1 MPRCLYRE
9 LLAALAACVL
19 LAAAP
24 AGAATLTDMLERPI
38 AVPDRPLRLVS
49 LAPSLT
55 EAVFALGR
63 GDWLVGVSDLCNY
76 PEAAREKPR
85 VGGIGAPDLE
95 RIVLLRPD
103 LVLITAEANSRQ
115 LVLQFDRLGI
125 RTFAVTPSSFPGIL
139 ETIARLG
146 RLTHAEAR
154 AVELAGAIRRRVD
167 AVGRRLADRPRRGA
181 IVLIWTD
188 PLIAA
193 GPSTFLHDL
202 IGLAGGE
209 NLARGQ
215 APYPRLGWEDML
227 HAAPEVIVVASHRG
241 EGGEEVATALRQAW
255 QPWRAVPAVRSGR
268 ILPASADLILRPG
281 PRVAEAVEVL
291 ARALHPEAAL

>member
-1 MPRCLYRE
+1 MPRCLRYE
-9 LLAALAACVL
+9 LLAGVAALAL

-24 AGAATLTDMLERPI
+24 AAAATLTDMLGRAVPI
-38 AVPDRPLRLVS
+38 PDRPLRLVS

-55 EAVFALGR
+55 ETVFALGR

-125 RTFAVTPSSFPGIL
+125 QTFAVTPSSFPGIL
-139 ETIARLG
+139 EAIARLG
-146 RLTHAEAR
+146 RVTDAEAR
-154 AVELAGAIRRRVD
+154 GAELAAGIRRRVE
-167 AVGRRLADRPRRGA
+167 ALGRRLAHRPRPGA
-181 IVLIWTD
+181 LVLIWTD

-227 HAAPEVIVVASHRG
+227 AAAPEVIVVASHRG
-241 EGGEEVATALRQAW
+241 DVAETLRRAW
-255 QPWRAVPAVRSGR
+255 QGWRAVPAVRTGR
-268 ILPASADLILRPG
+268 VVSAPADLILRPG

-291 ARALHPEAAL
+291 ARALHPAEVAP

>member
-1 MPRCLYRE
+1 MPRCLHAKI
-9 LLAALAACVL
+9 LAGLAALML

-24 AGAATLTDMLERPI
+24 AGAATLTDMLGRPV

-55 EAVFALGR
+55 EAAFALGR

-139 ETIARLG
+139 EAIARLG
-146 RLTHAEAR
+146 RVTQAEERGA
-154 AVELAGAIRRRVD
+154 ALAAAIRRRVD
-167 AVGRRLADRPRRGA
+167 AVERRLAAQPRPGA
-181 IVLIWTD
+181 VVLIWTD

-202 IGLAGGE
+202 IGLAGGR

-227 HAAPEVIVVASHRG
+227 AAAPEVIVVAAHRG
-241 EGGEEVATALRQAW
+241 EGGDDAAQALRQAW
-255 QPWRAVPAVRSGR
+255 RAWRAVPAVRAGR
-268 ILPASADLILRPG
+268 IVSVSADLILRPG

-291 ARALHPEAAL
+291 ARALHAEEGP